1 MAKVQKINKFQFLK
15 WCDWY
20 PMTERFARKVLQL
33 FQFLK
38 WCDWYQ
44 TALLYPKNSYS
55 FNSLN
60 GAIDIGSKYI
70 KNSGNTAFRRGL
82 L

>member
-1 MAKVQKINKFQFLK
+1 MFQFLK

-20 PMTERFARKVLQL
+20 YVKTYFKPRAGSF
-33 FQFLK
+33 
-38 WCDWYQ
+38 
-44 TALLYPKNSYS
+44 NSLNGAIDITKIDIKFNLEEC